1 MKKNNKRE
9 SIIIAV
15 ILLVVLAVA
24 FYLDAKLPSSTA
36 LRVCFPSVRRASC
49 SLAHMPMP
57 F

>member
-24 FYLDAKLPSSTA
+24 FYLDAKLPSYPHQ
-36 LRVCFPSVRRASC
+36 RWYAS
-49 SLAHMPMP
+49 HRQRE
-57 F
+57 